1 MNEKYIKAIHVKY
14 GDSTLGSYED
24 FYSEITSNKKYRDF
38 VYEELGGKSV
48 FGEKGDFDYLVS
60 NNQNEVKK
68 KEEPFSPLEA
78 RTISEEPTQPS
89 ETPSEN
95 TEEEQLSTEE
105 QEKIVTSGTRANRV
119 LEDVGE
125 LISDVTEFQ
134 RSKEEVP
141 SLEEVAEIASE
152 WGPTSFNQGAT
163 TTENIKSRNI
173 FLERSLL
180 NDDENAYTQKKLKE
194 LKPKLDTEYQNLTG
208 QDSEEFV
215 ILQENG
221 TYAIAPNALNE
232 VEFESEKYKDFYK
245 DVVEK
250 REKEYEDSY
259 WATRRAG
266 ELGAGVKNLYNVMG
280 WFDPEGVNLNSTL
293 NDAKL
298 RGIKKASG
306 MSDEAIDAGIV
317 KNFANGDIEDG
328 LTNLLSGVVSNL
340 PQVGVAVGASMMG
353 APNVGAALLGATA
366 GGQKYAELYNNP
378 NIPTAMKMLIAAEV
392 GAVELVTEKLG
403 VGDIRLAQQALKNLG
418 KQGRKEVALK
428 VTKNF
433 LKEVNIPIKAGKEE
447 LIEESIAA
455 ANEQLM
461 DNIVE
466 GKNEFDFYDVA
477 DAGLIA
483 FGSGYGVGTANLIS
497 KMPSYVGSYKT
508 ANQRRVIIDK
518 MNALREVEKD
528 PNATDQE
535 VSIAREAVE
544 EAKKKL
550 VTLGAEDDALY
561 QNMTEED
568 VNEVIKLN
576 RRIRRGLDVLDQT
589 ENKTVRQT
597 LKDRVQDD
605 FDKKKA
611 IEQKYAEKEQA
622 TQETTE
628 EAVQE
633 EAPVEEAPVEEEIT
647 AEEEVVEENE
657 EVSFA
662 QDEIDALEKEVAKA
676 DRKKRDSEQKPTNPR
691 PKQVKSPDQQKPIF
705 ALDLIGEKMVN
716 EKGELGTI
724 KEENGGVIW
733 ESEDG
738 TQIIDGGGSQNVDK
752 VTIDDMKLSYPET
765 EITDP
770 VNLTQGEEA
779 PVAEPRMNQQRR
791 EELEVMSEIE
801 FEEAQKKADEDVKK
815 FEDELANEVV
825 RESEAENRLL
835 FTLNGSRYAVS
846 QKADGS
852 FTVSKESN
860 DGKFSAEKGQENRDA
875 AINEFKKLKEGKDAE
890 RLKIAEELAAEYKKE
905 QDDKIEALLDK
916 LIALTSSNG
925 RLYDVGLGIFL
936 SSMNSSLRIAKAAY
950 KAGKTLAESIQKG
963 IDYLK
968 AQGHDVDEVEYK
980 RYILKNGFTEQEEPK
995 EKQSS
1000 NKPPKGKATPS
1011 SKPTPTKTTQ
1021 KKATTSTAK
1030 KATPKKKGLIAKGLK
1045 TLIDINKKLWGLGD
1059 EQSKATAIIQDRIV
1073 GNMAKRAVVYKEK
1086 GKEKWGIFEKKNS
1099 DGTVRVNVGTPNNPI
1114 YKDVKASNIGVS
1126 KQKMHSMIR
1135 FEKASEEDLPQGVK
1149 LQVDAFH
1156 GSPYQ
1161 FDKFFTEKIGSGEGA
1176 QAFGWGLY
1184 FTDLESI
1191 ARGYAEKLGRGKG
1204 LNNRGILNTIF
1215 KINVK
1220 DYFDDV
1226 SYNMSKDENLFFAIK
1241 DDFSNVKELTDD
1253 EVIVEISNVIY
1264 GTPNRELS
1272 KKVIDTINQ
1281 NKDLLKEKIPRSV
1294 LYKVSLHKGK
1304 TPITSDNY
1312 SVLGAL
1318 IIPKKDPNMS
1328 YEEYSEK
1335 ARVGEIKP
1343 LKKFK
1348 TKEEAKQW
1356 LEEQD
1361 KKAEYTWLVWD
1372 KPMSKKIIDRVI
1384 DGIISE
1390 GHIQKLKDNYLPV
1403 KRELGAKWNQGK
1415 NEVELIKKV
1424 LEDSFYRYNYGG
1436 KKLQEFL
1443 KKNVFDN
1450 YKDVSMFLLRNGI
1463 DGVKYPAESLTRN
1476 TTSDNAKGF
1485 NYVVFDENAV
1495 TIEEVI
1501 KFQKDANK
1509 ARGAMMMGMD
1519 GQATIYALT
1528 DPNVSTPLH
1537 ELAHVYEHY
1546 LSQAERN
1553 KILKW
1558 AGHSTWTTKTSE
1570 KFARG
1575 FEKYLSEG
1583 VSPTSTLNRVFEKFK
1598 IWLTDIYNGI
1608 KNSDIDIELNEEM
1621 KSIYSLMIDTSDANY
1636 ITQIAKD
1643 QTVLDAMPYL
1653 EDFDGV
1659 GYSEAN
1665 LNFIRGVIE
1674 NFIETGVLFGN
1685 GKVRAIIEAHVG
1697 IKNQAKKPP
1706 APLEPKVTSKVLGN
1720 VKSLLSTMFA
1730 NPKKSIDVL
1739 VGMGYT
1745 GKRGFQQMMKDA
1757 AQLGNDWISTVRESI
1772 DKNLVNGKKSE
1783 LAIQI
1788 VSYIEQKVNDIAE
1801 NSSLEESTIVGI
1813 VLDNMRHSANV
1824 ILEYSN
1830 GNTND
1835 VKIANTLIE
1844 VLAKFDGV
1852 TTLSD
1857 AMSKLS
1863 SKEKNLLEDVYKANS
1878 FGLQDKIKISNENGV
1893 EFNPIDRY
1901 VNMAIRNKSTEE
1913 DSKRTAEELVNDPN
1927 YMGRVELF
1935 GKEEISEKKSGAQKN
1950 RKDVDYKLKEGEH
1963 YDLNFFQSQ
1972 LRSFNNTNTAI
1983 FTLQSVVQ
1991 MNNYMKAKDGSGS
2004 PYAMKVFGTNKGMA
2018 ISNIETLTDVVN
2030 HEFNSQNA
2038 TALATYKLATEYS
2051 VKTAIGTLSLN
2062 QLARL
2067 GRSYAIFRVM
2077 TSAAQIPKQSAVYQ
2091 NVVFH
2096 LINLVGFSG
2105 AAGIMSR
2112 NIFLMGDYFSKG
2124 IENSPW
2130 SGLLNESAESLR
2142 DILETIGQG
2151 AESDTNIAKRVGWLR
2166 KGMTSLSDK
2175 TMYIFVKAMDKAAAQ
2190 ISFLNLYEAYMI
2202 KNGLVD
2208 NSVFA
2213 DRASY
2218 DAWWVEQGK
2227 NPNYKAI
2234 AFASTLV
2241 SKDQNASA
2249 AWEKSKLQTDDTA
2262 VKKMV
2267 KSLIVPLINFKLSK
2281 VHSIQSDI
2289 LIATS
2294 PKVSSEDRK
2303 DAAIR
2308 WAGTSAEV
2316 ALFTFISLLPI
2327 RDWFLSLINDD
2338 DEAERFQEDDLGKK
2352 IRKQKV
2358 FWTRFITESL
2368 GITGIDKSVQNLV
2381 AEGFNYMSY
2390 LLLSADDEFNE
2401 KYPTY
2406 KIYIDSDAAPAA
2418 VETYNQKWW
2427 EKAGYIGIAAG
2438 IGIDTGEMWE
2448 AALTGK
2454 SKDFYGNEIYYTES
2468 QKRNMRIYAIMASF
2482 GVLTPFGNAADL
2494 IFTAK
2499 KGASKVNRY
2508 AYKSYEAQVLANAI
2522 KDGGIIEISENYIE
2536 DLKKEFAEE
2545 YGDLG
2550 IRRMSTKIRSGI
2562 NEFSDRK
2569 RLQAVF
2575 AAAQNKEFA
2584 DQGKISD
2591 FLVGVS
2597 KSRGSS
2603 RSKANRIH
2611 KRLGQIV
2618 GLEERKQFL
2627 REALFSSKELYDI
2640 KTSKEI
2646 ITNLDDMLKDGEL
2659 GVSLN
2664 NMKKR
2669 YNQDEL

>member
-1 MNEKYIKAIHVKY
+1 MEEQYYKELHGFLASKDKEFAKKYPNPESFNERLQ
-14 GDSTLGSYED
+14 DRE
-24 FYSEITSNKKYRDF
+24 YSEQLRKFLASKDNSFAKKYPDSDSFYNR
-38 VYEELGGKSV
+38 
-48 FGEKGDFDYLVS
+48 
-60 NNQNEVKK
+60 VKK

-95 TEEEQLSTEE
+95 TKEEQLSTEE

-119 LEDVGE
+119 LEDVDE
-125 LISDVTEFQ
+125 LVSSVTEFQ

-141 SLEEVAEIASE
+141 SLEEATEIASE

-163 TTENIKSRNI
+163 TTDNIKSRNI

-232 VEFESEKYKDFYK
+232 VEFQSEKYKDFYK

-306 MSDEAIDAGIV
+306 MSDEAIDAGVV
-317 KNFANGDIEDG
+317 KNFANGNIEDG

-353 APNVGAALLGATA
+353 APNVGMTFLGATA

-378 NIPTAMKMLIAAEV
+378 NIPTAMKMLIAAETW
-392 GAVELVTEKLG
+392 AVESVTEALG
-403 VGDIRLAQQALKNLG
+403 AGDIKLAQQALKNLG

-724 KEENGGVIW
+724 REENGGVIW

-825 RESEAENRLL
+825 KESEAENRLL

-852 FTVSKESN
+852 FAVSKESN

-936 SSMNSSLRIAKAAY
+936 SSVNSSLRIAKAAY

-1073 GNMAKRAVVYKEK
+1073 GNMAKRAVVYKEN

-1114 YKDVKASNIGVS
+1114 YKDVKASSIGVS

-1161 FDKFFTEKIGSGEGA
+1161 FDEFSTEKIGSGEGA

-1191 ARGYAEKLGRGKG
+1191 ARSYAKKLSGDEYTYDGKSISKDAYEYLDLVDDSFG
-1204 LNNRGILNTIF
+1204 DNFNETTIKLLAKKAID
-1215 KINVK
+1215 KINNEYIPDLK
-1220 DYFDDV
+1220 NIQET
-1226 SYNMSKDENLFFAIK
+1226 SQSQKQIDEIPSSIK
-1241 DDFSNVKELTDD
+1241 KLE
-1253 EVIVEISNVIY
+1253 NVI
-1264 GTPNRELS
+1264 NELENIIGS
-1272 KKVIDTINQ
+1272 KEIKKSK
-1281 NKDLLKEKIPRSV
+1281 NKII
-1294 LYKVSLHKGK
+1294 YKVSLHKGK
-1304 TPITSDNY
+1304 TPDQYN
-1312 SVLGAL
+1312 
-1318 IIPKKDPNMS
+1318 
-1328 YEEYSEK
+1328 
-1335 ARVGEIKP
+1335 
-1343 LKKFK
+1343 
-1348 TKEEAKQW
+1348 W
-1356 LEEQD
+1356 LE
-1361 KKAEYTWLVWD
+1361 WD
-1372 KPMSKKIIDRVI
+1372 KPVSEKVENSLIDAVSKKVFPENRYEVKEVNGKFYILDTIKDESISGGYTTKEKANQNIENLKYFNNRSVEKLRSNNGNGFYKALSGI
-1384 DGIISE
+1384 LDG
-1390 GHIQKLKDNYLPV
+1390 D
-1403 KRELGAKWNQGK
+1403 K
-1415 NEVELIKKV
+1415 NASL
-1424 LEDSFYRYNYGG
+1424 
-1436 KKLQEFL
+1436 
-1443 KKNVFDN
+1443 
-1450 YKDVSMFLLRNGI
+1450 FLLENGI
-1463 DGVKYPAESLTRN
+1463 DGIKYPAESISRGA
-1476 TTSDNAKGF
+1476 TSDNARGF
-1485 NYVVFDENAV
+1485 NYVVFDENAIS
-1495 TIEEVI
+1495 IEEVI
-1501 KFQKDANK
+1501 KFQKDAIK

-1583 VSPTSTLNRVFEKFK
+1583 VSPN
-1598 IWLTDIYNGI
+1598 IN
-1608 KNSDIDIELNEEM
+1608 
-1621 KSIYSLMIDTSDANY
+1621 
-1636 ITQIAKD
+1636 TQ
-1643 QTVLDAMPYL
+1643 
-1653 EDFDGV
+1653 
-1659 GYSEAN
+1659 
-1665 LNFIRGVIE
+1665 
-1674 NFIETGVLFGN
+1674 
-1685 GKVRAIIEAHVG
+1685 
-1697 IKNQAKKPP
+1697 
-1706 APLEPKVTSKVLGN
+1706 
-1720 VKSLLSTMFA
+1720 
-1730 NPKKSIDVL
+1730 
-1739 VGMGYT
+1739 
-1745 GKRGFQQMMKDA
+1745 
-1757 AQLGNDWISTVRESI
+1757 
-1772 DKNLVNGKKSE
+1772 
-1783 LAIQI
+1783 
-1788 VSYIEQKVNDIAE
+1788 
-1801 NSSLEESTIVGI
+1801 
-1813 VLDNMRHSANV
+1813 
-1824 ILEYSN
+1824 
-1830 GNTND
+1830 
-1835 VKIANTLIE
+1835 
-1844 VLAKFDGV
+1844 
-1852 TTLSD
+1852 
-1857 AMSKLS
+1857 
-1863 SKEKNLLEDVYKANS
+1863 
-1878 FGLQDKIKISNENGV
+1878 
-1893 EFNPIDRY
+1893 
-1901 VNMAIRNKSTEE
+1901 
-1913 DSKRTAEELVNDPN
+1913 
-1927 YMGRVELF
+1927 
-1935 GKEEISEKKSGAQKN
+1935 
-1950 RKDVDYKLKEGEH
+1950 
-1963 YDLNFFQSQ
+1963 
-1972 LRSFNNTNTAI
+1972 
-1983 FTLQSVVQ
+1983 
-1991 MNNYMKAKDGSGS
+1991 
-2004 PYAMKVFGTNKGMA
+2004 
-2018 ISNIETLTDVVN
+2018 
-2030 HEFNSQNA
+2030 
-2038 TALATYKLATEYS
+2038 
-2051 VKTAIGTLSLN
+2051 
-2062 QLARL
+2062 
-2067 GRSYAIFRVM
+2067 
-2077 TSAAQIPKQSAVYQ
+2077 
-2091 NVVFH
+2091 
-2096 LINLVGFSG
+2096 
-2105 AAGIMSR
+2105 
-2112 NIFLMGDYFSKG
+2112 
-2124 IENSPW
+2124 
-2130 SGLLNESAESLR
+2130 
-2142 DILETIGQG
+2142 
-2151 AESDTNIAKRVGWLR
+2151 
-2166 KGMTSLSDK
+2166 
-2175 TMYIFVKAMDKAAAQ
+2175 
-2190 ISFLNLYEAYMI
+2190 
-2202 KNGLVD
+2202 
-2208 NSVFA
+2208 
-2213 DRASY
+2213 
-2218 DAWWVEQGK
+2218 
-2227 NPNYKAI
+2227 
-2234 AFASTLV
+2234 
-2241 SKDQNASA
+2241 
-2249 AWEKSKLQTDDTA
+2249 
-2262 VKKMV
+2262 
-2267 KSLIVPLINFKLSK
+2267 
-2281 VHSIQSDI
+2281 
-2289 LIATS
+2289 
-2294 PKVSSEDRK
+2294 
-2303 DAAIR
+2303 
-2308 WAGTSAEV
+2308 
-2316 ALFTFISLLPI
+2316 
-2327 RDWFLSLINDD
+2327 
-2338 DEAERFQEDDLGKK
+2338 
-2352 IRKQKV
+2352 
-2358 FWTRFITESL
+2358 
-2368 GITGIDKSVQNLV
+2368 
-2381 AEGFNYMSY
+2381 
-2390 LLLSADDEFNE
+2390 
-2401 KYPTY
+2401 
-2406 KIYIDSDAAPAA
+2406 
-2418 VETYNQKWW
+2418 
-2427 EKAGYIGIAAG
+2427 
-2438 IGIDTGEMWE
+2438 
-2448 AALTGK
+2448 
-2454 SKDFYGNEIYYTES
+2454 
-2468 QKRNMRIYAIMASF
+2468 
-2482 GVLTPFGNAADL
+2482 
-2494 IFTAK
+2494 
-2499 KGASKVNRY
+2499 
-2508 AYKSYEAQVLANAI
+2508 
-2522 KDGGIIEISENYIE
+2522 
-2536 DLKKEFAEE
+2536 
-2545 YGDLG
+2545 
-2550 IRRMSTKIRSGI
+2550 
-2562 NEFSDRK
+2562 
-2569 RLQAVF
+2569 
-2575 AAAQNKEFA
+2575 
-2584 DQGKISD
+2584 
-2591 FLVGVS
+2591 
-2597 KSRGSS
+2597 
-2603 RSKANRIH
+2603 
-2611 KRLGQIV
+2611 
-2618 GLEERKQFL
+2618 
-2627 REALFSSKELYDI
+2627 
-2640 KTSKEI
+2640 
-2646 ITNLDDMLKDGEL
+2646 
-2659 GVSLN
+2659 
-2664 NMKKR
+2664 
-2669 YNQDEL
+2669 

>member
-1 MNEKYIKAIHVKY
+1 MEEQYYKELHGFLASKDKEFAKKYPNPESFNERLQ
-14 GDSTLGSYED
+14 DRE
-24 FYSEITSNKKYRDF
+24 YSEQLRKFLASKDNSFAKKYPDSDSFYNR
-38 VYEELGGKSV
+38 
-48 FGEKGDFDYLVS
+48 
-60 NNQNEVKK
+60 VKK

-95 TEEEQLSTEE
+95 TKGEVIPKPVGAFDEPKASSGLSEEE

-134 RSKEEVP
+134 KSVKNQPDYARNALDKGFMPDGVIPKPIGAFDTTVP
-141 SLEEVAEIASE
+141 QDPEIIKQEQILSDRVA
-152 WGPTSFNQGAT
+152 
-163 TTENIKSRNI
+163 
-173 FLERSLL
+173 L

-232 VEFESEKYKDFYK
+232 VEFQSEKYKDFYK

-266 ELGAGVKNLYNVMG
+266 ELGAGVKNLYSVMG

-306 MSDEAIDAGIV
+306 MSDEAIDAGVV
-317 KNFANGDIEDG
+317 KNFANGNIEDG

-353 APNVGAALLGATA
+353 APNVGMAFLGATA

-378 NIPTAMKMLIAAEV
+378 NIPTAMKMLIGAETW
-392 GAVELVTEKLG
+392 AVESVTEALG
-403 VGDIRLAQQALKNLG
+403 AGDIKLAQQALKNLG

-433 LKEVNIPIKAGKEE
+433 LKEVNIPIKAGKQE
-447 LIEESIAA
+447 LIEESIAS

-466 GKNEFDFYDVA
+466 GKNEFDFYEVA
-477 DAGLIA
+477 DAGLIG
-483 FGSGYGVGTANLIS
+483 FGSGAGIGTVKLIS

-528 PNATDQE
+528 PNATEQE

-550 VTLGAEDDALY
+550 VTLGAKDDALY

-568 VNEVIKLN
+568 VNEIIKLN

-597 LKDRVQDD
+597 LKDRVQED

-647 AEEEVVEENE
+647 TEEEITAEEEVLEEVTNDGVVSEEIVTEQTEEGEVKENIEEDVIDEETLRAYDEAVELGDIDESLISELDNE
-657 EVSFA
+657 EMSRSYEQRNTELEAERLESINEGDVSRMDVFDFLRSIDVKVRPKDFDDYGDANLRKGDKGFSLKFLSKKSRPLDEMTMELSEIYGREITPQDVIDYINHRQINPEKYRASKNKIA
-662 QDEIDALEKEVAKA
+662 QLQKAAKIGITSSEAYEMYNKLSYNEESLKAIDDFVDKGVLSTEQGYIIKEYL
-676 DRKKRDSEQKPTNPR
+676 KKRDESQQTKPEASKSVQQSDDSSKGGEG
-691 PKQVKSPDQQKPIF
+691 KQ
-705 ALDLIGEKMVN
+705 
-716 EKGELGTI
+716 
-724 KEENGGVIW
+724 
-733 ESEDG
+733 
-738 TQIIDGGGSQNVDK
+738 
-752 VTIDDMKLSYPET
+752 
-765 EITDP
+765 
-770 VNLTQGEEA
+770 
-779 PVAEPRMNQQRR
+779 
-791 EELEVMSEIE
+791 
-801 FEEAQKKADEDVKK
+801 KADEP
-815 FEDELANEVV
+815 
-825 RESEAENRLL
+825 
-835 FTLNGSRYAVS
+835 
-846 QKADGS
+846 
-852 FTVSKESN
+852 
-860 DGKFSAEKGQENRDA
+860 
-875 AINEFKKLKEGKDAE
+875 
-890 RLKIAEELAAEYKKE
+890 KKE
-905 QDDKIEALLDK
+905 I
-916 LIALTSSNG
+916 G
-925 RLYDVGLGIFL
+925 
-936 SSMNSSLRIAKAAY
+936 
-950 KAGKTLAESIQKG
+950 
-963 IDYLK
+963 
-968 AQGHDVDEVEYK
+968 
-980 RYILKNGFTEQEEPK
+980 
-995 EKQSS
+995 
-1000 NKPPKGKATPS
+1000 NKK
-1011 SKPTPTKTTQ
+1011 
-1021 KKATTSTAK
+1021 TAK

-1073 GNMAKRAVVYKEK
+1073 GNMAKRAVVYKEN

-1114 YKDVKASNIGVS
+1114 YKDVKASSIGVS

-1135 FEKASEEDLPQGVK
+1135 FEKASEKDLPQGVK
-1149 LQVDAFH
+1149 LQVDVLHA
-1156 GSPYQ
+1156 SPYL
-1161 FDKFFTEKIGSGEGA
+1161 FDKFSTEKIGTGEGA

-1191 ARGYAEKLGRGKG
+1191 AMHYAKKLSGDEYTYDGKSISKDAYEYLDLVDDSFG
-1204 LNNRGILNTIF
+1204 DNFNETTIKLLAKKAID
-1215 KINVK
+1215 KINNEYIPDLK
-1220 DYFDDV
+1220 NIQET
-1226 SYNMSKDENLFFAIK
+1226 SQSQKQIDEIPSSINKLE
-1241 DDFSNVKELTDD
+1241 NVIKEL
-1253 EVIVEISNVIY
+1253 ENIIGSKEIKK
-1264 GTPNRELS
+1264 S
-1272 KKVIDTINQ
+1272 K
-1281 NKDLLKEKIPRSV
+1281 NKII
-1294 LYKVSLHKGK
+1294 YKVSLHKGK
-1304 TPITSDNY
+1304 TPD
-1312 SVLGAL
+1312 
-1318 IIPKKDPNMS
+1318 
-1328 YEEYSEK
+1328 
-1335 ARVGEIKP
+1335 
-1343 LKKFK
+1343 
-1348 TKEEAKQW
+1348 Q
-1356 LEEQD
+1356 
-1361 KKAEYTWLVWD
+1361 YTWLVWD
-1372 KPMSKKIIDRVI
+1372 KPVSKKIIDRVI

-1403 KRELGAKWNQGK
+1403 KRELGVKWNQGK

-1424 LEDSFYRYNYGG
+1424 LEDSFYRYDYGG

-1450 YKDVSMFLLRNGI
+1450 YKDVSMFLLRNGV

-1476 TTSDNAKGF
+1476 TTSDNARGF

-1553 KILKW
+1553 KILRW

-1583 VSPTSTLNRVFEKFK
+1583 VSPTSTLNTVFEKFK

-1608 KNSDIDIELNEEM
+1608 ENSDIDIELNEEM

-1706 APLEPKVTSKVLGN
+1706 APLEPKKTSKLLGN

-1745 GKRGFQQMMKDA
+1745 GKRGFQQMMKKA
-1757 AQLGNDWISTVRESI
+1757 AQLSNDWISTVRESI

-1788 VSYIEQKVNDIAE
+1788 VSYIEQKVNDIAK
-1801 NSSLEESTIVGI
+1801 NSSLEESTIVSI

-1901 VNMAIRNKSTEE
+1901 VNMAIRNKSTTK
-1913 DSKRTAEELVNDPN
+1913 DSKKTEEELVNDPN
-1927 YMGRVELF
+1927 YMGRIELF
-1935 GKEEISEKKSGAQKN
+1935 KEENKKEISEKKSGAQKN
-1950 RKDVDYKLKEGEH
+1950 RKDVDYKLQEGEH

-2077 TSAAQIPKQSAVYQ
+2077 TSAAQIPKQSAVYV
-2091 NVVFH
+2091 NTLFH
-2096 LINLVGFSG
+2096 LVKQVGFSG
-2105 AAGIMSR
+2105 AAGIISR
-2112 NIFLMGDYFSKG
+2112 NMFLMGDYFSKG

-2202 KNGLVD
+2202 NNGLVD

-2213 DRASY
+2213 DRASH

-2249 AWEKSKLQTDDTA
+2249 AWEKSKLQTDDSA

-2267 KSLIVPLINFKLSK
+2267 KSLLIPLINFKLSK
-2281 VHSIQSDI
+2281 VHSIQSDM

-2327 RDWFLSLINDD
+2327 RDWFLSLRSDDD

-2368 GITGIDKSVQNLV
+2368 GITGIDKSIQNLV

-2418 VETYNQKWW
+2418 VETYNQDWW

-2438 IGIDTGEMWE
+2438 IGSDVSEMWE

-2468 QKRNMRIYAIMASF
+2468 QKRNMMIYAIMASI

-2522 KDGGIIEISENYIE
+2522 EDGGIIEISEDYIE
-2536 DLKKEFAEE
+2536 DLKKEFTEE

-2669 YNQDEL
+2669 YNQDKL